1 MERRDFLRLG
11 AATAGALAFG
21 PDFWRRAYADP
32 ATPGPGPYGSL
43 AGRVADA
50 NGIVLPEGF
59 TARVLGRNGEVVA
72 GTDHEWHALPD
83 GGATFA
89 HDDGGWTYVSNS
101 EVPAG
106 GGGVG
111 ALRFDAD
118 GEVVGATRI
127 LADTSTNC
135 AGGPT
140 PWGTWLSCEEIAEG
154 RVWECDPTG
163 ERPAEVRPAL
173 GTFKHEAVAVDPD
186 DERLYLTEDEPD
198 GRFYR
203 FTPAAY
209 PSLDEGLL
217 EVAVVAD
224 DLGVTWSE
232 VPEPTDIT
240 TPTRAQVPESTAF
253 DGGEGIW
260 FDSGVVYFT
269 TKGDN
274 VVRGYHVADARM
286 EVVYDAGV
294 LDDPPLTGVDNVTV
308 APNGD
313 LFVCEDGGDMQLVL
327 ITPDRV
333 VAPFLQVLGDDD
345 SELAGCAFD
354 PAGQRL
360 YISSQRGGGGG
371 GITYE
376 VSGPFREG
384 PPPSRPTTTL
394 AAVAG
399 GGDGDGDG
407 GSDLAVPLAVGGAG
421 VGVAALGALA
431 WRARRTPAT
440 PGDRSA

>member
-1 MERRDFLRLG
+1 VQRRDFLRLG

-32 ATPGPGPYGSL
+32 AKPGPGPYGSL
-43 AGRVADA
+43 AGRAADE

-59 TARVLGRNGEVVA
+59 TSRLVAQSGQVVP
-72 GTDHEWHALPD
+72 GTEYEWHVFPD

-101 EVPAG
+101 EVPG
-106 GGGVG
+106 TGGVG

-127 LADTSTNC
+127 LDGTSTNC
-135 AGGPT
+135 AGGLT
-140 PWGTWLSCEEIAEG
+140 PWGTWLSCEEVPEG

-163 ERPAEVRPAL
+163 ARDAEVRPAL

-186 DERLYLTEDEPD
+186 EERLYLTEDEPD
-198 GRFYR
+198 GRLYR

-209 PSLDEGLL
+209 PDLGEGVL
-217 EVAVVAD
+217 EVAALAD
-224 DLGVTWSE
+224 DDTVTWLE
-232 VPEPTDIT
+232 VPAPEGRS

-274 VVRGYHVADARM
+274 VVRGYHVADARI
-286 EVVYDAGV
+286 EVVYDAGT

-308 APNGD
+308 APSGD
-313 LFVCEDGGDMQLVL
+313 LYVCEDGADMQLVL

-333 VAPFLQVLGDDD
+333 VAPFLQVLGQDG
-345 SELAGCAFD
+345 SELAGVVFD
-354 PAGQRL
+354 PSGRRL
-360 YISSQRGGGGG
+360 YVSSQRGLGGSGA
-371 GITYE
+371 TYE
-376 VSGPFREG
+376 VTGPFREAE
-384 PPPSRPTTTL
+384 PRDRPTTTL
-394 AAVAG
+394 AEVAG
-399 GGDGDGDG
+399 AGSDDDD
-407 GSDLAVPLAVGGAG
+407 GSDLVVPLAVGGI
-421 VGVAALGALA
+421 GVAAAAGGALA
-431 WRARRTPAT
+431 WRARRSSSPAA
-440 PGDRSA
+440 PPH

>member
-1 MERRDFLRLG
+1 MG

-21 PDFWRRAYADP
+21 PDFWRRAYAAP
-32 ATPGPGPYGSL
+32 ARPGPGPYGSL
-43 AGRVADA
+43 AGRAADE
-50 NGIVLPEGF
+50 NGIILPEGF
-59 TARVLGRNGEVVA
+59 RSRLLAQGGRVVP
-72 GTDHEWHALPD
+72 GTDYEWHVFPD

-101 EVPAG
+101 EVPG

-127 LADTSTNC
+127 LDGTSTNC

-140 PWGTWLSCEEIAEG
+140 PWGTWLSCEETPDG

-163 ERPAEVRPAL
+163 RRQAEVRPAL

-186 DERLYLTEDEPD
+186 GERLYLTEDEPD

-203 FTPAAY
+203 FSPAAY
-209 PSLDEGLL
+209 PELGEGAL
-217 EVAVVAD
+217 EVAAVGEDGA
-224 DLGVTWSE
+224 VTWLE
-232 VPEPTDIT
+232 VPSPSEWT
-240 TPTRAQVPESTAF
+240 TPTRQQVPDSTAF

-260 FDSGVVYFT
+260 FDTGVVYFT

-286 EVVYDAGV
+286 EIVYDAGI

-308 APNGD
+308 APSGD
-313 LFVCEDGGDMQLVL
+313 LFVCEDGSDMELVL

-333 VAPFLQVLGDDD
+333 VAPFLQVTGQDD
-345 SELAGCAFD
+345 SELAGVVFD
-354 PAGQRL
+354 PSGRRL
-360 YISSQRGGGGG
+360 YLSSQRGLGGGG
-371 GITYE
+371 VTYE
-376 VSGPFREG
+376 ISGPFREG
-384 PPPSRPTTTL
+384 QPRDRPTSTL
-394 AAVAG
+394 AEVAG
-399 GGDGDGDG
+399 GDDDD
-407 GSDLAVPLAVGGAG
+407 GSDLVLPLTVAGIG
-421 VGVAALGALA
+421 VGAAAAGTLA
-431 WRARRTPAT
+431 WRSRRSRPPAT
-440 PGDRSA
+440 PAE